1 MDLDHWYRCTQCGY
15 MYTPQ
20 QIQALMQLVQAR
32 EESSSAL
39 PAPGSPSDL
48 PCRKRGCSGRL
59 VVPREIHRDARR

>member
-20 QIQALMQLVQAR
+20 QIQALRLLVEAR
-32 EESSSAL
+32 EESESNGSSDSA
-39 PAPGSPSDL
+39 DL

-59 VVPREIHRDARR
+59 VVTTEVHRDAPR

>member
-20 QIQALMQLVQAR
+20 QIQALLQLVEAR
-32 EESSSAL
+32 EESEPDGSSAS
-39 PAPGSPSDL
+39 AGL

-59 VVPREIHRDARR
+59 VVTTEVHRDAPR

>member
-20 QIQALMQLVQAR
+20 QIQALIQLVAAR
-32 EESSSAL
+32 EGSG
-39 PAPGSPSDL
+39 PGDPSPGEPLDL

-59 VVPREIHRDARR
+59 VVTTEVHRDARR

>member
-32 EESSSAL
+32 EESSTVPQAT
-39 PAPGSPSDL
+39 GSPADL

-59 VVPREIHRDARR
+59 VVTREIHRDARR